1 MFHISRAI
9 CFIAC
14 LAAAVFFDITIGA
27 IGMIACTVVIP
38 NPARRAK

>member
-1 MFHISRAI
+1 
-9 CFIAC
+9 
-14 LAAAVFFDITIGA
+14 VFFDITIGA